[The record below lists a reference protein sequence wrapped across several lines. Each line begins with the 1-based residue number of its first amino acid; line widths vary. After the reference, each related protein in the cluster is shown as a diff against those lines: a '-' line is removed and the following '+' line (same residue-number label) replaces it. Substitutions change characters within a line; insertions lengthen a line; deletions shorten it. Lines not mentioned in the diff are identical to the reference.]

1 MESEGRKLHAQAA
14 QAREA
19 GNTAESLYRGD
30 DALLAYDTADD
41 SAGFAELLADR
52 SITLRN
58 YANQQESESR
68 RLLILAKHEMMA
80 SVEIAQEAGD
90 PTALALPMYNYA
102 KVLEDLGEI
111 SQAVSSYQEAVTHM
125 EQNPPESHNRPS
137 VLLDM
142 KIHLC
147 AAEAKNGD
155 ESAQKRLEELVN
167 QLEQTEEPS
176 QYAKDVWVSGGYMKL
191 AEAFKAYQ
199 QKSQEYLK
207 KAQTIADGNPELSER
222 RKQIDKLA
230 QTLRY

>member
-1 MESEGRKLHAQAA
+1 MESEGRKLHTQAA

-30 DALLAYDTADD
+30 DALLAYHTADD
-41 SAGFAELLADR
+41 SIGFAELLADR

-58 YANQQESESR
+58 YANQQESR
-68 RLLILAKHEMMA
+68 RFLILAKHEMMA
-80 SVEIAQEAGD
+80 SVEIARETDD
-90 PTALALPMYNYA
+90 PTALALPLYNYA

-111 SQAVSSYQEAVTHM
+111 SQAVTNYQEAVTHM

-155 ESAQKRLEELVN
+155 ESAQKRLEELVS
-167 QLEQTEEPS
+167 QLEQTDEPS
-176 QYAKDVWVSGGYMKL
+176 QFAKDVWVSGGYMKL
-191 AEAFKAYQ
+191 AEASKADS
-199 QKSQEYLK
+199 QKSQEYLE
-207 KAQTIADGNPELSER
+207 KARAIADGNTELTER